1 MAKTRST
8 IVLSFFLVVIM
19 LMSTGCIDKQKLKV
33 MFGTEEE
40 YAPTPALVSLNAN
53 AGFVSE
59 SESAQTPAT
68 LDIHGS
74 VSVLPL
80 MKLLGEAFHDTSGYD
95 VNIMAGGKDAAVE
108 AVESGEAAAA
118 LYSESGVSKAENARV
133 IATDGVMLIA
143 NPELRADDIEYD
155 LVVDLFT
162 DQDNMIGDEEVEI
175 VICGSASRSRQVF
188 EEIFPVQGEHDGI
201 LVSLVPEMTAVSSSD
216 KDVVDAVL
224 SNPSAIGVVSVGAD
238 VRGAKRLRIDSL
250 LPDDEGYCAM
260 QRVALYMKISQNEAE
275 KAFAGFIESDA
286 AKRILSDNGFVTVK

>member
-1 MAKTRST
+1 MAKMHST
-8 IVLSFFLVVIM
+8 IVLSCFLAVIM
-19 LMSTGCIDKQKLKV
+19 LMSTGCIDKQKLRV
-33 MFGTEEE
+33 MFGGEEE

-53 AGFVSE
+53 TGFASE
-59 SESAQTPAT
+59 SESAQTTVT

-80 MKLLGEAFHDTSGYD
+80 MKLLGEAFRETSGYD

-108 AVESGEAAAA
+108 AVENGEAAAA
-118 LYSESGVSKAENARV
+118 LYSESGVLEAKNVRV
-133 IATDGVMLIA
+133 IATDGVKLIA
-143 NPELRADDIEYD
+143 NPRLRADDIEYD
-155 LVVDLFT
+155 SVVDLFT

-175 VICGSASRSRQVF
+175 VICGPASRSRQVF
-188 EEIFPVQGEHDGI
+188 EEIFPIQGEHEGM
-201 LVSLVPEMTAVSSSD
+201 LVSLVPEMMAVSSSD

-238 VRGAKRLRIDSL
+238 VRGAKPLRIGSL
-250 LPDDEGYCAM
+250 LPGDEGYCAI
-260 QRVALYMKISQNEAE
+260 QRVVLYMKSPRSEAE